1 MPGFYRLKGTFI
13 APLLAGALAFGQA
26 NQSTTAQPN
35 TAPSSSAQQPAAQ
48 PPTAAPPAKPR
59 PTTSQSVAD
68 AARAS
73 KQMQESGPPAKVY
86 RNKDVK
92 DPTDAGMAGAAAT
105 PAAQPVVAQT
115 AAKTADDDLTK
126 KDRAFE
132 AQGLV
137 FKNQMKVEK
146 GKIVDIQNRV
156 TDLKQ
161 QFDAWSTSYAQD
173 PYDAQAC
180 ATSQYYTPY
189 YKDWCDAGRKLKAQY
204 DVAQVQLTQE
214 KTHLEQMQENIR
226 RKGYGNGIYDPD

>member
-1 MPGFYRLKGTFI
+1 MRAFYSFI
-13 APLLAGALAFGQA
+13 AALLVSALAFGQT
-26 NQSTTAQPN
+26 NQSTTAQ
-35 TAPSSSAQQPAAQ
+35 SSSAQQPAAQ
-48 PPTAAPPAKPR
+48 PSTAPPPAKKSATP
-59 PTTSQSVAD
+59 QSVAD

-73 KQMQESGPPAKVY
+73 KQMQESAPPAKVY

-92 DPTDAGMAGAAAT
+92 DPADAGMAGAAAT
-105 PAAQPVVAQT
+105 SAAQPVVAQT
-115 AAKTADDDLTK
+115 AAKAADDDQTK

-146 GKIVDIQNRV
+146 GKIIDIQNRV

-161 QFDAWSTSYAQD
+161 QFDDWSTAYAQD

-204 DVAQVQLTQE
+204 DAAQVQLTQE
-214 KTHLEQMQENIR
+214 KSRLEQMQENIR